1 MKMNKIHILVIL
13 AVLVLCQSCSEFL
26 DSKPNKNLVILNSLD
41 DYQQL
46 IDAEV
51 NGMNSCLNLGH
62 ISSDD
67 VFFGESLLSRLSFS
81 QQAYYSWEKETYMPD
96 DWDAGFAGAYE
107 KVLYANVVLDG
118 LKDYSP
124 VNGQEIFRMSEL
136 EASALFYRAMGHFE
150 VLMHFS
156 EPFDPD
162 RDDQLGVPI
171 RLTSDI
177 NVKVGRS
184 TMQESFSQV
193 IADLKVGVEYLP
205 AKAEIPTR
213 PSRWAALAMLG
224 RVYLA
229 MQDYNQAFEYSEEA
243 LAIGDELMDFKGLTS
258 DLPYSFEIFNPEVIF
273 YQRHLSSRFT
283 SDGASYVNPALVELY
298 DSMDLRREYF
308 FLSST
313 TDGLYNFKGNYTG
326 DFYHFGGIAVDEVWL
341 NLAESA
347 VRIGK
352 EEVAKDALVYLLE
365 NRMDINYQ
373 WTGDLTGDELL
384 KRVLI
389 ERRKELLFRG
399 VRWMDLK
406 RLNQEV
412 ELAETLER
420 EFNEIKPTLAPGDSK
435 YTFLIPPAEINLN
448 PMVQN
453 DR

>member
-1 MKMNKIHILVIL
+1 MKINKINKLLWVV
-13 AVLVLCQSCSEFL
+13 VLMLCQSCSEFL

-46 IDAEV
+46 LDAEGS
-51 NGMNSCLNLGH
+51 GMNNHLNLGL

-67 VFFGESLLSRLSFS
+67 VYFGESLLSRLSFS
-81 QQAYYSWEKETYMPD
+81 QQAYYLWEEETYMPD
-96 DWDAGFAGAYE
+96 AWDAGFAGAYE

-118 LKDYSP
+118 LNDYSP
-124 VNGQEIFRMSEL
+124 ANDLERARMSEL
-136 EASALFYRAMGHFE
+136 EASARFYRAMGHFE

-162 RDDQLGVPI
+162 QDDQLGVPI

-184 TMQESFSQV
+184 TMKESFSQ
-193 IADLKVGVEYLP
+193 IITDLESGVEQLP
-205 AKAEIPTR
+205 AKASIPTR

-229 MQDYNQAFEYSEEA
+229 IQDYAQAFDYSKEA
-243 LAIGDELMDFKGLTS
+243 LEMGDELMDFKGLNS
-258 DLPYSFEIFNPEVIF
+258 DLPYSFEVFNPEVIF

-283 SDGASYVNPALVELY
+283 TNGASFVNPDLVDLY
-298 DSMDLRREYF
+298 DSSDLRREYF
-308 FLSST
+308 LLPSSSE
-313 TDGLYNFKGNYTG
+313 GLYNFKGNYTG
-326 DFYHFGGIAVDEVWL
+326 DFYHFGGIAVDEVLL

-347 VRIGK
+347 ARTGK
-352 EEVAKDALVYLLE
+352 ELEANAALGYLLE
-365 NRMDINYQ
+365 NRMNENFQ
-373 WTGDLTGDELL
+373 LPGDLTGEVLL
-384 KRVLI
+384 SSILM

-399 VRWMDLK
+399 IRWMDLK
-406 RLNQEV
+406 RLNQDP

-420 EFNEIKPTLAPGDSK
+420 KFNERNPILAPGDSR

-448 PMVQN
+448 PMPQN
-453 DR
+453 NR